1 MLYGIFYEI
10 INFKYF
16 VTKMREIREILV
28 PINIMR
34 QKFKSVAVR
43 QWGI

>member
-16 VTKMREIREILV
+16 VTKMREILV

-34 QKFKSVAVR
+34 QKFKSVAIR